1 MLIPFSIY
9 EATVS
14 HHSVH
19 ISRSFDI
26 SSAGAGVVALIFG
39 DGRNFAIRRTS
50 VNPSSSN
57 FFRRIFGQRLLF
69 FGKGGQTRRL

>member
-14 HHSVH
+14 HHSVR
-19 ISRSFDI
+19 ISRSFGI
-26 SSAGAGVVALIFG
+26 SSAGAAVVALIFG

-50 VNPSSSN
+50 VNPSSRN
-57 FFRRIFGQRLLF
+57 FFSADFRPAIIFSAKAAKL
-69 FGKGGQTRRL
+69 GG